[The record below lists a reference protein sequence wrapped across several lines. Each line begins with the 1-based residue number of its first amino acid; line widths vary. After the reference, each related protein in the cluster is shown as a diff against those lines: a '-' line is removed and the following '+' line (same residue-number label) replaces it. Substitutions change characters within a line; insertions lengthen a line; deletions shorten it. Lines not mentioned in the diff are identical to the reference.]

1 MPDEEQRLK
10 LVVLAQVAVKDRV
23 AIEVEVVVTVLVP

>member
-1 MPDEEQRLK
+1 LPAEEQRLK